1 MQTYKR
7 TNKNVKVTSFSSR
20 ISKEW
25 KVLSDDERN
34 KWKKIAEHD
43 KLRYNV
49 ERSLYKGPWRVP
61 VKSEKS
67 PKDPSV
73 PKHPSSAFLNYSRTR
88 RAILIRDY
96 PDLKNTVISKL
107 LGQEWKE
114 APPEVQQPHIDQE
127 AMEREDYNRKN
138 RYGMNN
144 SVKIVAPLLLNNNR

>member
-1 MQTYKR
+1 MENKRTGKKSSPSPSGFKKAPQTDSEKIQKYGFIIRACTHIRQISPYILFSISKMQTYKR
-7 TNKNVKVTSFSSR
+7 IHKNVEVTSFSSR

-73 PKHPSSAFLNYSRTR
+73 PKRPSSAFLNYSRT
-88 RAILIRDY
+88 
-96 PDLKNTVISKL
+96 
-107 LGQEWKE
+107 
-114 APPEVQQPHIDQE
+114 
-127 AMEREDYNRKN
+127 
-138 RYGMNN
+138 
-144 SVKIVAPLLLNNNR
+144 

>member
-7 TNKNVKVTSFSSR
+7 IHKNVEVTSFSSR

-67 PKDPSV
+67 PKVSV
-73 PKHPSSAFLNYSRTR
+73 WIFMLVLKILSQR
-88 RAILIRDY
+88 RC
-96 PDLKNTVISKL
+96 
-107 LGQEWKE
+107 
-114 APPEVQQPHIDQE
+114 
-127 AMEREDYNRKN
+127 
-138 RYGMNN
+138 
-144 SVKIVAPLLLNNNR
+144 